1 MMNQD
6 DNIKWMLVDSMKYS
20 AYAAIVYAIGLG
32 AYWLFVA

>member
-1 MMNQD
+1 MDDMN
-6 DNIKWMLVDSMKYS
+6 DNVKWMLVDSMKYA